1 MKKIQL
7 LLAICL
13 TAVNVTFAQVDTSK
27 TIVEQIKDDRDRQLK
42 ELTEKLQRN
51 EAEVSKLTEKLSSI
65 DDKKTSEKIKAMEN
79 LQIALDSRI
88 KIIEETPKTRTSLNG
103 QLAFT
108 ELLSIQRDIQPADL
122 FLTSRTFFTQLG
134 NVSNLQQYNDFNN
147 WRTEYD
153 NWYTKQKS
161 NDQMLELVN
170 SSVKLIG
177 DAANNVPLYGSI
189 VQTVSSGI
197 SALVTSLG
205 RKDKDLAEK
214 TPKMLR
220 LLNVTSQFEYQKSLI
235 DHEWELINKELF
247 QLQLED
253 SLLLNEQLAYYG
265 LSEKEY
271 RKNYL
276 EETLD
281 NKRETY
287 KNGCRKII
295 SEKLTALDS
304 DKETKGKWIG
314 QVEIYMYKVQSLRL
328 RFGQLTTR
336 MLSNIER
343 YEHLISVYSDN
354 TKFPSEFTNKLTG
367 LSGTLSAVKNKF
379 YTSFRP
385 AKYIEDSAVMYI
397 ERQ

>member
-13 TAVNVTFAQVDTSK
+13 TAVNVTFAQVETTK
-27 TIVEQIKDDRDRQLK
+27 TVVEQIKDDRDKQLQK
-42 ELTEKLQRN
+42 LTEKLQNN
-51 EAEVSKLTEKLSSI
+51 EAEVSQLAERLSSI
-65 DDKKTSEKIKAMEN
+65 DNRRSNEKIQAMEN
-79 LQIALDSRI
+79 LQIALENRI

-153 NWYTKQKS
+153 KWYTKQKS

-170 SSVKLIG
+170 SSVELIG

-197 SALVTSLG
+197 SALLTSLG

-253 SLLLNEQLAYYG
+253 SLLLNEQFAYYG
-265 LSEKEY
+265 ISENEY
-271 RKNYL
+271 RRNYL
-276 EETLD
+276 ETTLE

-287 KNGCRKII
+287 KIGCRKII
-295 SEKLTALDS
+295 SEKLTAIDS

-343 YEHLISVYSDN
+343 YESLISVYSDN

-367 LSGTLSAVKNKF
+367 LSVTLSAVKNKF

-397 ERQ
+397 EGQ

>member
-153 NWYTKQKS
+153 KWYTKQKS

-343 YEHLISVYSDN
+343 YESLISVYSDN